1 MNVWFNFLLKGRNEY
16 LTGCSSWHSIA
27 LHCLGEQN
35 TDLTN
40 LRSQNNIFLKCM
52 MCWCWGNNWSYISCH
67 QNSISPG
74 FEFILK
80 LENLYKNFFL
90 LLHLCACSH
99 TRPCSIKSVWY
110 RSSHITCV
118 ESICQVDCGFQV
130 YFSPQGIRPLWFQQ
144 SWKLMCCVVKQEWAT
159 DCCWWIIKWQQTK
172 LVI

>member
-16 LTGCSSWHSIA
+16 LTGGFSWHSIA

-40 LRSQNNIFLKCM
+40 LRSQNDIFLKCM

-67 QNSISPG
+67 QNSISTG

-90 LLHLCACSH
+90 LLHLGVPACSH
-99 TRPCSIKSVWY
+99 IRPCSIRSVWFG
-110 RSSHITCV
+110 SSHLTLNRF
-118 ESICQVDCGFQV
+118 QVD
-130 YFSPQGIRPLWFQQ
+130 FSPQRILLLCCQQ
-144 SWKLMCCVVKQEWAT
+144 SWKLVCCVVKQAHG
-159 DCCWWIIKWQQTK
+159 QQTVVDESLNGSK
-172 LVI
+172 QSW